1 MTSHPRTFLITG
13 ASKGIGRA
21 LSVRLAGAGHRVVGL
36 ARRADPEFPGELLS
50 VDLGDRAATTAVLDE
65 VVARHRL
72 AGVVN
77 NVGLVRP
84 QPLGEVELDD
94 LWAVLDL
101 NLRVAV
107 QTVQAAL
114 PAMRADGWGRIVN
127 ISSLTVLAVLHR
139 TSYAAA
145 KAALISFTRSW
156 ALELA
161 TTGITVNA
169 VAPGPTETE
178 LFRENNPVGSAG
190 EARYLGGV
198 PMRRFGQPD
207 EVAASIAFLMS
218 EDAAFITGQT
228 LFVDGGASIGRAAL

>member
-1 MTSHPRTFLITG
+1 MTSWPRTFLITG

-36 ARRADPEFPGELLS
+36 ARGADPEFPGELVS

-65 VVARHRL
+65 VAARHRL

-84 QPLGEVELDD
+84 QPLGEVELAD

-114 PAMRADGWGRIVN
+114 PAMRADGWGG
-127 ISSLTVLAVLHR
+127 SS
-139 TSYAAA
+139 TSRAS
-145 KAALISFTRSW
+145 LCW
-156 ALELA
+156 ACC
-161 TTGITVNA
+161 I
-169 VAPGPTETE
+169 
-178 LFRENNPVGSAG
+178 
-190 EARYLGGV
+190 AR
-198 PMRRFGQPD
+198 PMRQPR
-207 EVAASIAFLMS
+207 
-218 EDAAFITGQT
+218 Q
-228 LFVDGGASIGRAAL
+228 R